1 MVDYSKTSQ
10 KLNGGLQ
17 QNKLKIKWWITANKS
32 KLNGGLQQSKYFL
45 RMTLNVNN
53 SALYV

>member
-17 QNKLKIKWWITANKS
+17 QNKSKIKWWITAKQAFFKNDLKCEQFS
-32 KLNGGLQQSKYFL
+32 FICMTKL
-45 RMTLNVNN
+45 
-53 SALYV
+53 